1 MNKRFSLLFVFL
13 AFSCFALTAQNL
25 VSADVSETD
34 ESVTGTVSS
43 DVGSVSV
50 SIKKTSRNPATG
62 KTTQAQ
68 SVPDSFGN
76 VKLGMSVDDVKSMLM
91 KDSQFG
97 YRGDK
102 DVSLMAGENRT
113 LIETD
118 SARYAPYSFLDRCW
132 FQFYEDKLYIMT
144 INMNQE
150 KLDHYSVFSQLCE
163 KYGTPTSLNPDK
175 SEWVSDTVIV
185 ALERPLSIKYTD
197 RVVMEKIQN
206 ASFVEKTAKEKNR
219 EQFLEGL

>member
-1 MNKRFSLLFVFL
+1 MNKKISLLFALL

-34 ESVTGTVSS
+34 DAVTGTVSS
-43 DVGSVSV
+43 DAGSVSV
-50 SIKKTSRNPATG
+50 SIKKPSRNPATG
-62 KTTQAQ
+62 KETQAQ

>member
-1 MNKRFSLLFVFL
+1 MKRFVLFFAVL
-13 AFSCFALTAQNL
+13 SFSCFAFSQNL
-25 VSADVSETD
+25 VSTDVTKTD
-34 ESVTGTVSS
+34 DSVTGTLST

-50 SIKKTSRNPATG
+50 TIKKPSRNPATG
-62 KTTQAQ
+62 KETASTEA
-68 SVPDSFGN
+68 VPDSFGS
-76 VKLGMSVDDVKSMLM
+76 VKLGMSVDDVKAMLA

-97 YRGDK
+97 YRGDR

-118 SARYAPYSFLDRCW
+118 SARYAPYSYLDRCW

-185 ALERPLSIKYTD
+185 DLERPLSIKYTD
-197 RVVMEKIQN
+197 RTVMEKIQN
-206 ASFVEKTAKEKNR
+206 ASFVDKTAKEKSR

>member
-1 MNKRFSLLFVFL
+1 M
-13 AFSCFALTAQNL
+13 
-25 VSADVSETD
+25 
-34 ESVTGTVSS
+34 
-43 DVGSVSV
+43 
-50 SIKKTSRNPATG
+50 KKPSRNPANG
-62 KTTQAQ
+62 KETQAA

-76 VKLGMSVDDVKSMLM
+76 VKLGMSVDDVKEMLK

-97 YRGDK
+97 YRGDR

-118 SARYAPYSFLDRCW
+118 SSRYAPYSYLDRCW

-185 ALERPLSIKYTD
+185 DLERPLSIKYTD
-197 RVVMEKIQN
+197 RVVMEKIQD
-206 ASFVEKTAKEKNR
+206 ASHVEKTSKEKNR